1 MRRAY
6 FVFLFIVVAIC
17 SVGGCYRY
25 SVELLREP
33 NSTSPSFN
41 WIDERP
47 SEQRESG
54 HESLLS
60 TDCAY
65 GIYRIGDDKFHPDR
79 VALLRSDLEAAI
91 GRHLKS
97 KTVILR
103 NYVVHFNRARE
114 FRESVAATNKGLIA
128 ESMNDVSTH
137 GCSPDD
143 LQGGYESTEVA
154 NNNSPLVVVI
164 DVEVDCKMV
173 HARWVASANEP
184 ALSFDKSNRVWN
196 EWVSGA
202 IDDATKILVAK
213 LQTESGASAVEC
225 VKSLSALGSER

>member
-1 MRRAY
+1 MCRAC
-6 FVFLFIVVAIC
+6 FVLLVLVFSIC
-17 SVGGCYRY
+17 LLGGCYKY
-25 SVELLREP
+25 SVKLLREP

-41 WIDERP
+41 WIDAR
-47 SEQRESG
+47 SFEQRESG

-79 VALLRSDLEAAI
+79 VALLRSDLDAAI
-91 GRHLKS
+91 GEYLKN

-128 ESMNDVSTH
+128 EVLNDVSTH
-137 GCSPDD
+137 GCSSSD
-143 LQGGYESTEVA
+143 LQGGYDSTEVA
-154 NNNSPLVVVI
+154 NEESPLVVVI
-164 DVEVDCKMV
+164 DVEVDCRTV
-173 HARWVASANEP
+173 HARWVASAKEP
-184 ALSFDKSNRVWN
+184 ALSFDKSNHVWN

-202 IDDATKILVAK
+202 IDGATKNLVAK

-225 VKSLSALGSER
+225 VNSYFSKSE